1 MGRKSQHAA
10 QEIRTRPLL
19 LAGEI
24 ARVAHSYWEAEG
36 RPEGADRRFLPRA
49 DAELPAA
56 RSMPLPLMRLVAAI
70 VAAGTCL
77 LGAEAASAPHLR
89 DLSRQYQALAER
101 VDPAV
106 VQIVTTGYAPSS
118 DGVLVLH
125 ARRSAGSGVLVD
137 PAGFIL
143 TNAHVVG
150 EVRRVQVLLP
160 QVTDEQRRPG
170 SRLKP
175 GGKLVPA
182 EVIGFDREADI
193 AVLKVAGEGHPFL
206 RFADSEELRQGQ
218 LVFAFGS
225 PYGLENSV
233 TMGVISSVARQV
245 RSEDPME
252 YIQTDASINPGNSG
266 GPLVDA
272 DGAVAGINTFIVSRS
287 GGHEG
292 VGFAAPSNIVR
303 MVYEQIRRY
312 GRVRRGQIGVL
323 PQTITPGLAEALRLP
338 TDWGV
343 LIADLTP
350 GGSAD
355 VAGLR
360 VNDIVLRAGGKVL
373 ENARQFGLSIYQ
385 SAGKDMT
392 VDIQRGEAVLTLQVA
407 VLERPKDPDR
417 ILSLVRGEE
426 NSVPQLGILAVDLDE
441 RVTPLLPS
449 LRRLSGV
456 VVGGIVARAS
466 GQEDTLHAGDVIY
479 SMNGAPVRGLA
490 ELKAA
495 AGKLRHGQNVALYLE
510 RLGQLQYVLLD
521 AE

>member
-1 MGRKSQHAA
+1 
-10 QEIRTRPLL
+10 
-19 LAGEI
+19 
-24 ARVAHSYWEAEG
+24 
-36 RPEGADRRFLPRA
+36 
-49 DAELPAA
+49 
-56 RSMPLPLMRLVAAI
+56 MRLVAATMT
-70 VAAGTCL
+70 VANCV
-77 LGAEAASAPHLR
+77 LGAEPPAPAPHLR
-89 DLSRQYQALAER
+89 DLSRQYQTLAER

-106 VQIVTTGYAPSS
+106 VQIVTTGYAPSG
-118 DGVLVLH
+118 DGALILH

-160 QVTDEQRRPG
+160 QIADEQRRPG

-182 EVIGFDREADI
+182 EVIGFDRETDI

-206 RFADSEELRQGQ
+206 RLADSDSLRQGQ

-245 RSEDPME
+245 RPEDPIE

-272 DGAVAGINTFIVSRS
+272 DGVVAGINTFIVSRS

-303 MVYEQIRRY
+303 MAYEQIRQH

-350 GGSAD
+350 GGSAEA
-355 VAGLR
+355 AGLR
-360 VNDIVLRAGGKVL
+360 VNDIVLRASGKVL
-373 ENARQFGLSIYQ
+373 ANARQLGASIYQ
-385 SAGKDMT
+385 SAGRELALE
-392 VDIQRGEAVLTLQVA
+392 IQRGETTLTIQVA

-426 NSVPQLGILAVDLDE
+426 NFVPQLGILAVDLDE
-441 RVTPLLPS
+441 RVTPLLPA
-449 LRRLSGV
+449 LRRLSGA

-466 GQEDTLHAGDVIY
+466 GQEDTLHTGDVIY

-495 AGKLRHGQNVALYLE
+495 AGKLRHGQNVALYIE
-510 RLGQLQYVLLD
+510 RFGQLQYVLLD

>member
-1 MGRKSQHAA
+1 
-10 QEIRTRPLL
+10 
-19 LAGEI
+19 
-24 ARVAHSYWEAEG
+24 
-36 RPEGADRRFLPRA
+36 
-49 DAELPAA
+49 
-56 RSMPLPLMRLVAAI
+56 MRLIAATLSVAA
-70 VAAGTCL
+70 CL
-77 LGAEAASAPHLR
+77 LSAEQAASPHLR
-89 DLSRQYQALAER
+89 DLSREYQALAER
-101 VDPAV
+101 VDPSV
-106 VQIVTTGYAPSS
+106 VQIVTTGYAASS
-118 DGVLVLH
+118 DGVLLLH
-125 ARRSAGSGVLVD
+125 AKRSSGSGVLVD
-137 PAGFIL
+137 PAGFIV

-150 EVRRVQVLLP
+150 EVRRVHVLLP

-182 EVIGFDREADI
+182 EVIGFDRETDI
-193 AVLKVAGEGHPFL
+193 AVLKVAGESHPFL
-206 RFADSEELRQGQ
+206 RLADSESLRQGQ

-292 VGFAAPSNIVR
+292 VGFAAPSNVVR
-303 MVYEQIRRY
+303 MVYEQIRQH
-312 GRVRRGQIGVL
+312 GRVRRGQIGIL
-323 PQTITPGLAEALRLP
+323 PQTITPGLAQALRLP

-343 LIADLTP
+343 LIADVTP
-350 GGSAD
+350 SGSAD
-355 VAGLR
+355 IAGLR
-360 VNDIVLRAGGKVL
+360 VNDIVLRADGKVL
-373 ENARQFGLSIYQ
+373 ENARQLGVSIYQ
-385 SAGKDMT
+385 GVGKELKLE
-392 VDIQRGEAVLTLQVA
+392 IQRGETALTLQVA

-449 LRRLSGV
+449 LRKLSGA
-456 VVGGIVARAS
+456 VVGGIVVRAS

-479 SMNGAPVRGLA
+479 SMNGVPVRGLA

-495 AGKLRHGQNVALYLE
+495 ASKLSHGQSVALYIE
-510 RLGQLQYVLLD
+510 RFGQLQYLVLD